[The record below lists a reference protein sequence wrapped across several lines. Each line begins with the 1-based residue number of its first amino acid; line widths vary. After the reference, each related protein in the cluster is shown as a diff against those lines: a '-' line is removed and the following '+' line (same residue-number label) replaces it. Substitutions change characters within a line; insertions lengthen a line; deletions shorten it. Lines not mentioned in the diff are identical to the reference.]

1 MRCGS
6 GRPPGP
12 VRAAPPS
19 AGHPPVWRSSWKST
33 TCTPNAT
40 ACGWRAGPSTRTSPG
55 DPRACRISGSS
66 TRTGTTCDSPHVPA
80 DRLRGIGARPPAAT
94 GPLALV
100 QTKYPNHAEPRCKHR
115 TRPWTRPLPGRR
127 LGAMTLR
134 TFVGR
139 IERPDDGPGHAIAVP
154 FDPARVFGRARA
166 PVLVVIGDHPAF
178 RTTLASYGGHAW
190 IGLRKAQLSEFGLE
204 TGA

>member
-1 MRCGS
+1 
-6 GRPPGP
+6 
-12 VRAAPPS
+12 
-19 AGHPPVWRSSWKST
+19 
-33 TCTPNAT
+33 
-40 ACGWRAGPSTRTSPG
+40 
-55 DPRACRISGSS
+55 
-66 TRTGTTCDSPHVPA
+66 
-80 DRLRGIGARPPAAT
+80 
-94 GPLALV
+94 
-100 QTKYPNHAEPRCKHR
+100 
-115 TRPWTRPLPGRR
+115 
-127 LGAMTLR
+127 MTLR

-204 TGA
+204 TGAEVAVTVERDDQPRTVDVPAELAAALEADAASAAAYAGLPFSHRREYAQWVGEAKRAQTRSRRAAATVEWLRARPGGSAG